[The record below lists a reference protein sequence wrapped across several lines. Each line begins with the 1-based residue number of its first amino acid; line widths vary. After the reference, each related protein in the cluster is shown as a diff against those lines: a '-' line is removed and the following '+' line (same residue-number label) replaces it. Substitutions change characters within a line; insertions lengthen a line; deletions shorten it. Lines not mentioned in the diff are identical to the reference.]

1 MGAGH
6 PTDNVAHVA
15 HLSGVAFG
23 FIYYQTGLNLGRL
36 VPRRLSGNPF
46 RMSPKL
52 RVHDPDEASRDLSD
66 QVDAIL
72 AKISQQGEASLT
84 RKERR
89 TLEEASKRYQRRR
102 Q

>member
-1 MGAGH
+1 MG
-6 PTDNVAHVA
+6 
-15 HLSGVAFG
+15 
-23 FIYYQTGLNLGRL
+23 
-36 VPRRLSGNPF
+36 
-46 RMSPKL
+46 PKL